1 LSTQKLSRSLAL
13 CLLGLAALVSVVA
26 AAGGSDVVLDA
37 LLQRPKTASGTVVVP
52 DRFVRSWDPVTVF
65 FGSAKGPASGGPEDD
80 AGRFVRLEPDHPG
93 AWTWLDGRTL
103 QFRPAEPWPP
113 LETVALR
120 ADGATTVLS
129 TLLSPPST
137 SPAHGAVGLGPVET
151 VTLTFREPVDPS
163 ALARMVTLELRPLPG
178 LGEGPAS
185 RRRSGEF
192 EVKQLER
199 GSARES
205 ASYTLVLREPIGL
218 GQRVVVRVA
227 LSQDEA
233 SDEAVSEAV
242 FSTAE
247 PFRPAFIGCDGSN
260 VPVSPEGTRHP
271 AERPLRCAGA
281 PLVRL
286 GFTAA
291 LGAVGPLE
299 ARNLVRFEPAVDD
312 LRFEAGGT
320 EMRVRGAF
328 LPEVPYRVSLSP
340 APLQDAAGR
349 PLEISGESVAWL
361 YFPRRESFLRWGVG
375 QGIAEAQGPRRL
387 PVEGRS
393 VAHADVRLYRIDPLN
408 RSFWP
413 FPEQPIGLDEET
425 RPPGPGEEAGAWEDP
440 EHIPPHEVAM
450 RLLSLGSP
458 VASALLPTGLQS
470 GQGARLGLELGPLL
484 DTAGGKNAPGHW
496 LVGMRR
502 LDGSSERTWVRLQVT
517 DLALTTVEGA
527 TDVLFQV
534 TSLQSGAGVGGA
546 TVRLEG
552 LREGEWASLAELR
565 TGGDGTVRWPAPGEG
580 DASVRRLV
588 VQKGDDVLV
597 LDATRPPDRF
607 ADGVWL
613 ESSEEW
619 LSWAFSS
626 LDSRKEEARTLV
638 HLFTERPIYRPGEVV
653 HLGGYARSRLQGRLS
668 ALGGAGA
675 VRLDGPGGEYRLP
688 IELSRAGNFHVDWQE
703 EEPPT
708 GTYRATLELGGAEH
722 GSVSFQ
728 VESYRLPTFEVELHG
743 PDNATTVPNDR
754 PFDVGLLAS
763 YYAGGRVAARP
774 VRWRVT
780 QYPFAWTPAQVEGF
794 AWASDDRYGRG
805 GTFRATPELTLE
817 ATTSADGAATLP
829 LDPGNEVDARPR
841 TYVIEA
847 TVTGADDQTVTQTLQ
862 VQAVPAFVLGLQ
874 VPRYLERADSIP
886 VQALAMGPDGEPVSG
901 VEITLR
907 TIHRQWHSV
916 LQASD
921 FTSGEARY
929 LTDTVDVPKGER
941 AVTSGK
947 RPASVSMPVDAPGV
961 WLVEAEARD
970 ELGRVQVVRVDL
982 FAGGEGAVGWE
993 KPEAGTF
1000 DVATDEASYRPGQT
1014 ARLVVRSPYQE
1025 GAALVV
1031 IEAPQG
1037 NRYQHLAVRGGQA
1050 VAQIPIETGWVPQ
1063 VPVHVVVRRGRL
1075 GAAPSAERLDLAKP
1089 QTVASTVWLG
1099 VQPVENQVD
1108 VELSAPARALPG
1120 QTVPVT
1126 VSLAGPDGR
1135 PLAGE
1140 VTLWLLDR
1148 AILGLAREARLDP
1161 VPDFIDQRPSQVS
1174 VRDTRNLVL
1183 GRVPR
1188 AEMPGGDG
1196 EGPEEES
1203 LLEHVTVRKDF
1214 QPVAYHAPSL
1224 AVPASGTLTVQV
1236 KLPDNVTV
1244 WAMRAKA
1251 ASGAERFGSG
1261 TGDLAVRLPVVV
1273 QPALPRFVR
1282 PGDQFEAAAL
1292 VRVVEGAGGP
1302 GAAELSA
1309 EGLTVSGPARRELA
1323 LDPALAARVA
1333 WPVTVPTPQVT
1344 EDGKLAREQ
1353 VTVKV
1358 GAKRA
1363 SDGAADAFA
1372 STLPLRDDRRVRYER
1387 SLVTLAPGGTGE
1399 IPPLPEQA
1407 RPGSVRRTVVVASD
1421 DALVRMAAGLDV
1433 LRTREAHGADALIS
1447 RGRVAV
1453 GLGALRGP
1461 LGLEDDAEIRR
1472 IVEET
1477 QAALAQSLDANG
1489 LVAPW
1494 PGARGRVWLTADA
1507 LAFLADAADQG
1518 YPVDARIRAALERSL
1533 TASLRSDYAWF
1544 LDKESWME
1552 RSAALWGLALDG
1564 RFDAPYFAE
1573 LMRRR
1578 SSLVPE
1584 AQARVL
1590 LAAARGG
1597 EAGSSSG
1604 QALREALTAELVTEL
1619 YQGRERLAGLKSR
1632 RTDRHPLVVPSEARE
1647 YGALLQALVASGSE
1661 DPKLP
1666 LLADALVRLGAEDGW
1681 GQPNADAAALLALA
1695 AWLQERPGA
1704 PPQVSL
1710 TEGSDSATL
1719 SGGPVARRS
1728 STWSGE
1734 TVLRNTGSAPVTA
1747 LVVTRWIPLAPGDQQ
1762 KPESSG
1768 FVVEREWLVVRP
1780 DGPPDRH
1787 PIPGGAELAL
1797 RVGDVVEEHV
1807 RIVNP
1812 EDRHHAVVTVPLA
1825 AGLEPL
1831 NPALATSGPEAT
1843 PTGRST
1849 ASPTWTSLGD
1859 DRAVYTFE
1867 SLPKG
1872 TWDLYFRTRATVAG
1886 SYVQPAAVAELVYD
1900 RDVIGWSGGA
1910 RIVVQA
1916 AP

>member
-1 LSTQKLSRSLAL
+1 VKTRNVLAL
-13 CLLGLAALVSVVA
+13 CLLLLAALASAVA

-65 FGSAKGPASGGPEDD
+65 FGSAKGPASGGPEDN

-103 QFRPAEPWPP
+103 QFRPAEPWPA
-113 LETVALR
+113 LGTVALR

-129 TLLSPPST
+129 TLLSPPAT
-137 SPAHGAVGLGPVET
+137 VPAHGAAGLGPVET
-151 VTLTFREPVDPS
+151 VTLTFREPVDPA

-178 LGEGPAS
+178 LGDGPAS

-192 EVKQLER
+192 EVKPLER

-205 ASYTLVLREPIGL
+205 ASYTLVLREPIPL

-233 SDEAVSEAV
+233 SDEAISEAV

-247 PFRPAFIGCDGSN
+247 PFRPASIGCDGST

-271 AERPLRCAGA
+271 AERPLRCSGS
-281 PLVRL
+281 PMVRL

-291 LGAVGPLE
+291 LGSVGPLE
-299 ARNLVRFEPAVDD
+299 GRNLVRFEPAVED

-320 EMRVRGAF
+320 ELRVRGSF
-328 LPEVPYRVSLSP
+328 LPEVPYRVSLHP
-340 APLQDAAGR
+340 ALLQDAAGR
-349 PLEISGESVAWL
+349 TLEISGESVAWL

-375 QGIAEAQGPRRL
+375 QGIAEAQGPRRI

-393 VAHADVRLYRIDPLN
+393 VGHADVRLYRVDPLN

-413 FPEQPIGLDEET
+413 FPEQPIGIDEDT
-425 RPPGPGEEAGAWEDP
+425 RPPGPGEEPGAWQDT
-440 EHIPPHEVAM
+440 EHIPPHEIAR

-458 VASALLPTGLQS
+458 VASTLLPTGLQS
-470 GQGARLGLELGPLL
+470 GQGARTGLDLGPLL
-484 DTAGGKNAPGHW
+484 DEAGGKDQPGHW

-517 DLALTTVEGA
+517 DLALTTVESA

-552 LREGEWASLAELR
+552 LREGEWSELASVR
-565 TGGDGTVRWPAPGEG
+565 TGSDGTIRWPAPGG
-580 DASVRRLV
+580 DGYASVRRIV

-619 LSWAFSS
+619 LSWAFGP

-638 HLFTERPIYRPGEVV
+638 HLFSERPIYRPGEVV
-653 HLGGYARSRLQGRLS
+653 HLGGYARRRLQGRLS
-668 ALGGAGA
+668 PLGGAGA
-675 VRLDGPGGEYRLP
+675 VHLDGPGGQYDLP
-688 IELSRAGNFHVDWQE
+688 VELSRTGSFHVDWQE

-708 GTYRATLELGGAEH
+708 GTYRATLELEGAQY
-722 GSVSFQ
+722 GSVTFQ
-728 VESYRLPTFEVELHG
+728 VEAYRLPTFEVELHG

-780 QYPFAWTPAQVEGF
+780 QYPFAWTPAQVPGF

-805 GTFRATPELTLE
+805 GSFRASPELTLE

-862 VQAVPAFVLGLQ
+862 VQAVPAFVLGLK
-874 VPRYLERADSIP
+874 VPRYLERAGSIP
-886 VQALAMGPDGEPVSG
+886 AEVLATGPDGKPVSG
-901 VEITLR
+901 VQVTLR

-941 AVTSGK
+941 EITSEG
-947 RPASVSMPVDAPGV
+947 RASSLSLPIDAPGV

-970 ELGRVQVVRVDL
+970 KLGRVQVVRVDL
-982 FAGGEGAVGWE
+982 FAGGDGAVGWE
-993 KPEAGTF
+993 KPKAGTF
-1000 DVATDEASYRPGQT
+1000 DVATDSASYRPGQT
-1014 ARLVVRSPYQE
+1014 ARLVIRSPYQE
-1025 GAALVV
+1025 GAAMVV

-1063 VPVHVVVRRGRL
+1063 IPVHVVVRRGRL
-1075 GAAPSAERLDLAKP
+1075 GAAPSAESLDLAKP
-1089 QTVASTVWLG
+1089 QTVASTVRLA
-1099 VQPVENQVD
+1099 VQPVENQVN
-1108 VELSAPARALPG
+1108 VKLSAPPRALPG

-1126 VSLAGPDGR
+1126 VSLSDPDGR
-1135 PLAGE
+1135 ALSGE

-1161 VPDFIDQRPSQVS
+1161 VPDFIDSRPSQVAM
-1174 VRDTRNLVL
+1174 RDTRNAVL
-1183 GRVPR
+1183 GRVPYD
-1188 AEMPGGDG
+1188 EMPGGDG
-1196 EGPEEES
+1196 EALEEES
-1203 LLEHVTVRKDF
+1203 ILENVTVRKDF
-1214 QPVAYHAPSL
+1214 QPVAYYAPSL
-1224 AVPASGTLTVQV
+1224 SVPASGTLTVQV

-1251 ASGAERFGSG
+1251 VSGAERFGSG
-1261 TGDLAVRLPVVV
+1261 TGELAVRLPVVA

-1292 VRVVEGAGGP
+1292 IRVVEGAGGA

-1309 EGLTVSGPARRELA
+1309 EGLTVSGPARKELA

-1333 WPVTVPTPQVT
+1333 WPVTVPTPAMT
-1344 EDGKLAREQ
+1344 EGGKLAREQ

-1358 GAKRA
+1358 GARRT

-1372 STLPLRDDRRVRYER
+1372 SVLPIRDDRRVRYER
-1387 SLVTLAPGGTGE
+1387 SLITLEPGKTGE
-1399 IPPLPEQA
+1399 VPPLPEQA
-1407 RPGSVRRTVVVASD
+1407 RPGSVRRTVVVASE

-1433 LRTREAHGADALIS
+1433 LRTREAHGTDAMIS
-1447 RGRVAV
+1447 RGRVTV

-1477 QAALAQSLDANG
+1477 QAAIAQALDGNG

-1507 LAFLADAADQG
+1507 LAFLADAQGQG
-1518 YPVDARIRAALERSL
+1518 YPVDARIRSALERAL

-1544 LDKESWME
+1544 LDRESWME
-1552 RSAALWGLALDG
+1552 RSMALWGLAIDG
-1564 RFDAPYFAE
+1564 KFDAPYFAE

-1578 SSLVPE
+1578 GSLVPE

-1597 EAGSSSG
+1597 EASSSSG
-1604 QALREALTAELVTEL
+1604 QTLRESLTGELVTQL
-1619 YQGRERLAGLKSR
+1619 YQGKERLAGLKSK
-1632 RTDRHPLVVPSEARE
+1632 RTDRHPFVVPSEARE
-1647 YGALLQALVASGSE
+1647 YGTLLQALLAAGSE

-1666 LLADALVRLGAEDGW
+1666 LLADALVRLGKDDGW

-1695 AWLQERPGA
+1695 DWQQKRPGA

-1710 TEGSDSATL
+1710 TEGSDSAVL
-1719 SGGPVARRS
+1719 SGSAVVRRS

-1734 TVLRNTGSAPVTA
+1734 TVLRNTGSAPATA
-1747 LVVTRWIPLAPGDQQ
+1747 LVVTRWIPVASGDQQ

-1780 DGPPDRH
+1780 SGPPDRK
-1787 PIPGGAELAL
+1787 PISGGAQLAL

-1812 EDRHHAVVTVPLA
+1812 EERFHAVVTVPLA

-1843 PTGRST
+1843 PAGRST

-1859 DRAVYTFE
+1859 DRAIYTFE
-1867 SLPKG
+1867 KLPKG
-1872 TWDLYFRTRATVAG
+1872 TWDLYFRTKATVAG

-1900 RDVIGWSGGA
+1900 HDVIGWSGGA
-1910 RIVVQA
+1910 RVVVS
-1916 AP
+1916 PP